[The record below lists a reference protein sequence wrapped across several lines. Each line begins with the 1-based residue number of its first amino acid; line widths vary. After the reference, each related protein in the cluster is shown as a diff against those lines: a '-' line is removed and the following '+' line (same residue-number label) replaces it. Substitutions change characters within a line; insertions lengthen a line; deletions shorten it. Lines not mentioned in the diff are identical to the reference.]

1 MDQQYPIFTVET
13 ECQDCYKCLRHC
25 PVKAIRVENGHAMI
39 VREMCVACG
48 TCVEACPVHAK
59 RIRDDMGRARNLLNS
74 GRPVYVSLA
83 PSWVSEFPGI
93 SEAQI
98 IAALRRLGF
107 HAVSET
113 ALGAQEISAAI
124 AAQLSAGQKGLFIS
138 SACPAAVEY
147 IYKYLPLQAQAV
159 TQMHSPLLA
168 HCRLLRKAFGDAIA
182 IVFFGPCIAKKNESD
197 RHAKLLDLALTF
209 QDLQSWFQQKG
220 IDPAALSPAEED
232 AFVPEHSQE
241 GAVYPV
247 EGGMTETIKAHGAFP
262 GTRFVTLAGLRNI
275 RKGLE
280 GLRPEAIE
288 YPLFVECLA
297 CEGGC
302 IAGPCI
308 DESEP
313 ALMRRMHIEQY
324 TQWPELPVARTP
336 KVPVQEA
343 YVFGKLKIDAPSET
357 AILDAL
363 KQVGKFTAGDELNC
377 GGCGYNTCRAF
388 AAGLIS
394 GRAEPTMCVSYMRK
408 LAQNKANALLRCM
421 PSGVVIAGK
430 DMRIIECN
438 ELFGHMFGDDVAHV
452 YDVSPGLKRCML
464 AKVVPF
470 PEMFELALQTGREI
484 HYDHHR
490 CDNRLFNITIFSLE
504 PHQVVGGVILDVTRQ
519 EIRRDQIAQ
528 RANEVIKRNLSTV
541 QEIACRL
548 GEHMAETEI
557 LLRSIA
563 EGFACEDG
571 NGLVSENR
579 TGND

>member
-48 TCVEACPVHAK
+48 ICVEACPVHAK
-59 RIRDDMGRARNLLNS
+59 RIRDDAGRARHLLKS

-93 SEAQI
+93 SEARMI
-98 IAALRRLGF
+98 TALRRMGF
-107 HAVSET
+107 RAVSET
-113 ALGAQEISAAI
+113 ALGAQEISAAV
-124 AAQLSAGQKGLFIS
+124 AAKLAAGQKGVFIS

-147 IYKYLPLQAQAV
+147 IHKYLPAQAPAV
-159 TQMHSPLLA
+159 TPLHSPLLA
-168 HCRLLRKAFGDAIA
+168 HCRLLRRAYGDDIA

-209 QDLQSWFQQKG
+209 QDLRAWLQQDA
-220 IDPAALSPAEED
+220 IDLNALTPMED
-232 AFVPEHSQE
+232 SRFVPEHSQE

-247 EGGMTETIKAHGAFP
+247 EGGMTESIKAHGEFP
-262 GTRFVTLAGLRNI
+262 GARFVTLAGLRNI

-280 GLRPEAIE
+280 GLRPEAIAE
-288 YPLFVECLA
+288 PLFVECLA

-302 IAGPCI
+302 IAGPCL
-308 DESEP
+308 DETEP
-313 ALMRRMHIEQY
+313 ALLRRLHVEQNVH
-324 TQWPELPVARTP
+324 WPETPVHRAP
-336 KVPVQEA
+336 QVPVGETH
-343 YVFGKLKIDAPSET
+343 VFGKLKMEAPSEA

-363 KQVGKFTAGDELNC
+363 KQVGKFTARDELNC
-377 GGCGYNTCRAF
+377 GGCGYTTCRAF
-388 AAGLIS
+388 AAGLIG

-421 PSGVVIAGK
+421 PSGVVIVGK
-430 DMRIIECN
+430 DLRIIEC
-438 ELFGHMFGDDVAHV
+438 DVAQV

-464 AKVVPF
+464 AKVIPF
-470 PEMFELALQTGREI
+470 PEMFEVALQTGREI

-490 CDNRLFNITIFSLE
+490 CDDRLFNITIFSLE

-528 RANEVIKRNLSTV
+528 RANEVIQRNLSTV

-563 EGFACEDG
+563 EGFACEEG
-571 NGLVSENR
+571 NGLAPEAR
-579 TGND
+579 RRDG